1 MKHVS
6 IKKRP
11 LVTSIAAAVAMTSIM
26 GSGSAF
32 AQRAIEE
39 VVITAERRE
48 ATEQT
53 TSISME
59 VFTGD
64 DLRDNGIREVRD
76 LQNAMPGIQIQDNGN
91 GSDVNIRGVG
101 TSVFSPDVQMGV
113 QIVNDGLVHGEP
125 MGLNG
130 AFFDVGTIEVLRGPQ
145 GTFIGQSAAGGAILI
160 NSANPDFDGLHGYV
174 DGTFGNYQH
183 NSVEAALNLPISDTW
198 AGRIAVLTEERES
211 YYKNLGGSV
220 LTNNQ
225 QAWGPGTRTNRNI
238 RLSLLWQPSDT
249 FSATFKVMQSTL
261 NDHGDPRVPQYK
273 PTTGYDATKVD
284 PVTGGPLE
292 VVTYSRWR
300 EYTPGPQYP
309 YAVYTNFRTWNLQ
322 ENQQWSMFLDWELP
336 NGWVINTNTGY
347 NKLFVQ
353 GTGGGGGNG
362 NHSTAVPI
370 IPDTFQLGPDN
381 RSVTQEITLTSADD
395 GSRGNWIVGAFKQQR
410 NTPVL
415 TGNPISANEQCG
427 WQGNGTHVPCGDLEV
442 PTVWDH
448 VLTPAYVVN
457 KSVFGQYTYDITDEL
472 ELAVGARW
480 NIDDSWRYTT
490 IVRRLADPSSQ
501 ANANYETCLNYGLT
515 GLQLTDP
522 ATNGIV
528 TPGVTQTPTPYGC
541 YVRVSG
547 LSDIQTKNVD
557 TEVPTWKIG
566 LNWSPTDDDFF
577 YAFYARGYK
586 AGTHQGTG
594 VQPEQIDDYE
604 FGWKGS
610 LFDGA
615 FSGDLNFYYMDYQ
628 DLQGVSWNGDETG
641 SDNTNSNIGEATIK
655 GVEASGQMFFGQLG
669 INFSVAFSDS
679 EVNGVNAL
687 NEAGLPG
694 WTDNDQG
701 GTFDNLPQCGVGN
714 VTLFG
719 DGNPNTVAT
728 ALTTDASGSL
738 VPNGNCFDYTPYLLA
753 VNGKPQVQNPELS
766 YNIAIDYELPWAGG
780 TLTPRLAFSHTDES
794 WSNVIQ
800 TDYFRNDERD
810 ITDFTL
816 AYDKDDW
823 RLQFYV
829 RNLSDET
836 YIASA
841 RDGWIGYGAPRTYG
855 VRARLNF

>member
-1 MKHVS
+1 MKLVS
-6 IKKRP
+6 KQRP
-11 LVTSIAAAVAMTSIM
+11 LAASVAAAVAMTAM
-26 GSGSAF
+26 LGSGSAF

-198 AGRIAVLTEERES
+198 AGRIAVLSEERES
-211 YYKNLGGSV
+211 YYQNLGGQV
-220 LTNNQ
+220 IANNQ
-225 QAWGPGTRTNRNI
+225 QAWGPGQRNNRNV
-238 RLSLLWQPSDT
+238 RVSLLWQPSDN

-261 NDHGDPRVPQYK
+261 NDHGDPRVPTYK
-273 PTTGYDATKVD
+273 P
-284 PVTGGPLE
+284 LE
-292 VVTYSRWR
+292 IISLGTDGTIGTRQTYSQWR
-300 EYTPGPQYP
+300 EYTPGPNNPFQ
-309 YAVYTNFRTWNLQ
+309 VYTNFRTWNLQ
-322 ENQQWSMFLDWELP
+322 ENQQWSMFLDWQLP

-370 IPDTFQLGPDN
+370 YPDTFQLGPDN
-381 RSVTQEITLTSADD
+381 RSVTNEVTITSADD

-410 NTPVL
+410 VTPVMFQ
-415 TGNPISANEQCG
+415 NPSSTNERCG
-427 WQGNGTHVPCGDLEV
+427 WQPNGTHVNCGPLQV
-442 PTVWDH
+442 PTSWAH
-448 VLTPAYVVN
+448 VLTPANVVN
-457 KSVFGQYTYDITDEL
+457 KSVFGQYTYDLTDEL

-480 NIDDSWRYTT
+480 NIDDSWRFTEV
-490 IVRRLADPSSQ
+490 ISRVSEMSADNIAAGYS
-501 ANANYETCLNYGLT
+501 YENCVNYGLT
-515 GLQLTDP
+515 GNQLSTP
-522 ATNGIV
+522 ATMNGPTAGLTEV
-528 TPGVTQTPTPYGC
+528 SQTMGC
-541 YVRVSG
+541 RRAVNA

-628 DLQGVSWNGDETG
+628 DLQGTAWNGDETG
-641 SDNTNSNIGEATIK
+641 MDTTNTNIGEATIK

-679 EVNGVNAL
+679 EVQGIRTL
-687 NEAGLPG
+687 NEDGLPL
-694 WTDNDQG
+694 WAENDLG
-701 GTFDNLPQCGVGN
+701 GAFDWLPQCGVG
-714 VTLFG
+714 TLTLYG
-719 DGNPNTVAT
+719 DGNASTAAT
-728 ALTTDASGSL
+728 ARVANPADATTT
-738 VPNGNCFDYTPYLLA
+738 VPNGNCFDYNPYLLQID
-753 VNGKPQVQNPELS
+753 GTPQVQAPELS
-766 YNIAIDYELPWAGG
+766 YNIAIDYELPFGGG

-794 WSNVIQ
+794 WSSVFQ
-800 TDYFRNDERD
+800 QEYYRNDERD

-829 RNLSDET
+829 RNLGDET

>member
-1 MKHVS
+1 MKLVS
-6 IKKRP
+6 LKHRP
-11 LVTSIAAAVAMTSIM
+11 LAASIAAAVAMTSM
-26 GSGSAF
+26 LGSGSAYG
-32 AQRAIEE
+32 QRAIEE

-59 VFTGD
+59 VFTGE
-64 DLRDNGIREVRD
+64 DLRENGIREVRD

-160 NSANPDFDGLHGYV
+160 NSANPDFDGLHGYI

-198 AGRIAVLTEERES
+198 AARIAVLTEERES
-211 YYKNLGGSV
+211 YYKNLGGEV
-220 LTNNQ
+220 IANNQ
-225 QAWGPGTRTNRNI
+225 QAWGPGQRNNRNV
-238 RLSLLWQPSDT
+238 RLSLLWQPSDN
-249 FSATFKVMQSTL
+249 FSATAKVMQSTL

-273 PTTGYDATKVD
+273 PTTGYRLD
-284 PVTGGPLE
+284 PVTGAPVE
-292 VVTYSRWR
+292 VVTYSQWR
-300 EYTPGPQYP
+300 EYTPGPSDP

-322 ENQQWSMFLDWELP
+322 ENQQWSLFLDWQLA
-336 NGWVINTNTGY
+336 NGWTINTNTGY

-353 GTGGGGGNG
+353 GTGAGGGNG

-370 IPDTFQLGPDN
+370 YPDTFQLGPDN
-381 RSVTQEITLTSADD
+381 RSVTNEITLTSADD

-410 NTPVL
+410 VTPVMFQ
-415 TGNPISANEQCG
+415 NPNSANERCG
-427 WQGNGTHVPCGDLEV
+427 WQGDGTHVTCGGLEV
-442 PTVWDH
+442 PSSYSH
-448 VLTPAYVVN
+448 VLTPANVVN

-480 NIDDSWRYTT
+480 NIDDSWRFTQVISRIDDRSTDARYT
-490 IVRRLADPSSQ
+490 L
-501 ANANYETCLNYGLT
+501 ETCQQFGLT
-515 GLQLTDP
+515 GNRLNIPYTFGTQP
-522 ATNGIV
+522 AGATTVPDAG
-528 TPGVTQTPTPYGC
+528 GC
-541 YVRVSG
+541 RIAVAN
-547 LSDIQTKNVD
+547 LSDIQDKNVD

-628 DLQGVSWNGDETG
+628 DLQGTAWNGDETG
-641 SDNTNSNIGEATIK
+641 MDTTNSNIGEATIQ
-655 GVEASGQMFFGQLG
+655 GVEASGQMFFGNLG
-669 INFSVAFSDS
+669 INFSVALSNS
-679 EVNGVNAL
+679 EVNGITTL
-687 NEAGLPG
+687 NEDGLPN
-694 WTDNDQG
+694 WAENDLG
-701 GTFDNLPQCGVGN
+701 GAFDWLPQCGVGN
-714 VTLFG
+714 LTLYG
-719 DGNPNTVAT
+719 DGNPNTAAT
-728 ALTTDASGSL
+728 ARVADPADATNTI
-738 VPNGNCFDYTPYLLA
+738 PNGNCFNYNPYLLNL
-753 VNGKPQVQNPELS
+753 NGDPQVQAPDLS
-766 YNIAIDYELPWAGG
+766 YNIAIDYEFAWMGG
-780 TLTPRLAFSHTDES
+780 TLTPRLSFSHTDES

-800 TDYFRNDERD
+800 TDYYRNDERD

-823 RLQFYV
+823 TVQLYV
-829 RNLSDET
+829 RNLTDET

-841 RDGWIGYGAPRTYG
+841 RDGWIGYGAPQTYG
-855 VRARLNF
+855 LRARLNF